1 MKVGDLVKNI
11 YTGEIGLVTK
21 VSRCD
26 PLRDDLYVDV
36 DWKHLV
42 PAEHLMVINES
53 R

>member
-1 MKVGDLVKNI
+1 MKVGDLVRNI
-11 YTGEIGLVTK
+11 YTGEIGLVTRLD
-21 VSRCD
+21 SE
-26 PLRDDLYVDV
+26 DLYVDV